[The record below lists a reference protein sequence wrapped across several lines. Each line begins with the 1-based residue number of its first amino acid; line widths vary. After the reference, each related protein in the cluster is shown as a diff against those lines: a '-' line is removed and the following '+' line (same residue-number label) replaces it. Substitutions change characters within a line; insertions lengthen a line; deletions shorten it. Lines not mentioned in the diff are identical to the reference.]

1 MESKESYYN
10 TTDADDKLI
19 GFEYQYYYFL
29 YLLLSLKYNE
39 VIGLEV
45 KDDIHIERND
55 KSLILLQLKHS
66 TQTSASGNI
75 INIRERDV
83 DLWKTLYNWINVI
96 CDKNDGRLENDN
108 QIKFIETTRFILVS
122 NKSSNN
128 NNKFLENL
136 KNLKSGEIDINQ
148 FKLYLKALREN
159 TTESDANADLLLY
172 IDTLK
177 NKDSE
182 WLEQFLKKVEF
193 ELNQDDLIEK
203 IRQVIQ
209 YEKHIDER
217 RVNDVLR
224 NLDSSLRE
232 DNYISI
238 KRKDKIIISCK
249 EFNKRYRG
257 CFENQRNS
265 KLPIR
270 RSRIL
275 FPDMM
280 EEQIFIKQL
289 IDIGDIKG
297 NDYEEI
303 SEYTGYKILTENN
316 MKLWIQNGE
325 LTHDQRKNFDR
336 NSILRWKN
344 CFKVAHDDDEYEET
358 NDELVKMNNK
368 AARKCLNKVREIE
381 LSIDNELL
389 DIDLSNGEF
398 YCLSDVPQIG
408 WAIGWKGKYKKND

>member
-1 MESKESYYN
+1 
-10 TTDADDKLI
+10 
-19 GFEYQYYYFL
+19 
-29 YLLLSLKYNE
+29 
-39 VIGLEV
+39 
-45 KDDIHIERND
+45 
-55 KSLILLQLKHS
+55 
-66 TQTSASGNI
+66 
-75 INIRERDV
+75 
-83 DLWKTLYNWINVI
+83 
-96 CDKNDGRLENDN
+96 
-108 QIKFIETTRFILVS
+108 
-122 NKSSNN
+122 
-128 NNKFLENL
+128 
-136 KNLKSGEIDINQ
+136 
-148 FKLYLKALREN
+148 
-159 TTESDANADLLLY
+159 
-172 IDTLK
+172 
-177 NKDSE
+177 
-182 WLEQFLKKVEF
+182 
-193 ELNQDDLIEK
+193 
-203 IRQVIQ
+203 
-209 YEKHIDER
+209 
-217 RVNDVLR
+217 
-224 NLDSSLRE
+224 
-232 DNYISI
+232 
-238 KRKDKIIISCK
+238 
-249 EFNKRYRG
+249 
-257 CFENQRNS
+257 
-265 KLPIR
+265 
-270 RSRIL
+270 
-275 FPDMM
+275 MM